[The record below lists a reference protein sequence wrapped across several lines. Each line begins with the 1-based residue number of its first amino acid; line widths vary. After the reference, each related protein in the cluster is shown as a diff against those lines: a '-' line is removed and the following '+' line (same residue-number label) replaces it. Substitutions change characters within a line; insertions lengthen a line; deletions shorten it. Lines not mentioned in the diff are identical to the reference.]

1 MKLSLFVIAILAL
14 YLLHQDF
21 WFWRAAAPV
30 VLGFLPVGLFY
41 HVCYTLVISAL
52 MWALV
57 KYAWPSR
64 LEAEGQRDGETEGRR
79 DGETETRRDNQTIH
93 RSLRPSVPPSL
104 CPSVSDP
111 GEGRDA

>member
-1 MKLSLFVIAILAL
+1 MKQSLLVIAILAL

-57 KYAWPSR
+57 KFAWPSR
-64 LEAEGQRDGETEGRR
+64 LEEGRG
-79 DGETETRRDNQTIH
+79 DEATGGQ
-93 RSLRPSVPPSL
+93 
-104 CPSVSDP
+104 
-111 GEGRDA
+111 GEGDLFAPSPRRPVTPSPDTEEARRS